1 MIDAVLLEFDGV
13 IADTRAARRDA
24 LLDALQGD
32 GITLSSSEYVEC
44 CASMPV
50 RASVGAAYALRNLG
64 RDDTGIELATMRAER
79 RFSEFVGT
87 GLSLMDGA
95 RTLIET
101 LQGQTRLGIV
111 TRAARADVDAM
122 LGLAQLEHA
131 FEFVIADD
139 EAYQPKPA
147 PAQYLGALERL
158 SRRRPVTPRNVVALE
173 DGPTGIR
180 AAKAAGVRCAVVG
193 WVPVHIAVDADALI
207 SSLAGLTIASLDS
220 LTLGVHRAGR

>member
-24 LLDALQGD
+24 LLDALHGD
-32 GITLSSSEYVEC
+32 GITLSSSEYLER

-50 RASVGAAYALRNLG
+50 RASVGAAYALRKLP
-64 RDDTGIELATMRAER
+64 RDETGIELAAVRAER

-87 GLSLMDGA
+87 GLSLVDGVRA
-95 RTLIET
+95 LIES
-101 LQGQTRLGIV
+101 LHGQTRLGIV

-139 EAYQPKPA
+139 DAYEPKPA
-147 PAQYLGALERL
+147 PAQYVGALARL
-158 SRRRPVTPRNVVALE
+158 SRRRVVSPRNVVALE

-180 AAKAAGVRCAVVG
+180 AAKTAGLRCAAVG
-193 WVPVHIAVDADALI
+193 PLPVHLAVDADALI
-207 SSLAGLTIASLDS
+207 PSLTALTIASLDAV
-220 LTLGVHRAGR
+220 TLGAHGAGR